1 MYAFADL
8 VCVSC
13 QCVCMRQYRCTLSIV
28 LILPGHSPVRH
39 GYQLSCKP
47 PLLHHARVS
56 ALEIAPPYPLARVIT
71 KIPSPVSWYS
81 STGQS
86 AFKGIGGHFVS
97 GHWLSG
103 VQLQKWSS
111 LLNRGL
117 SDWEEQVV
125 HCGSQWA
132 WQCLVMMSE
141 WPPL

>member
-1 MYAFADL
+1 MCVFADL
-8 VCVSC
+8 VCVYETVSLYSIH
-13 QCVCMRQYRCTLSIV
+13 RADLAWSHAGETWLSAV
-28 LILPGHSPVRH
+28 M
-39 GYQLSCKP
+39 QP
-47 PLLHHARVS
+47 PLLPHARAS
-56 ALEIAPPYPLARVIT
+56 ALEIAPRYPLARVIT
-71 KIPSPVSWYS
+71 KIPSPVSWLS

-111 LLNRGL
+111 VLHRGL

-125 HCGSQWA
+125 HCGSQWV